1 MAARNWLYALR
12 PEESNA
18 RVSLGTQVAK
28 ELRATYQL
36 TPIADPNSFPWT
48 KQQDVRGGIL
58 LRRRALHPAPQPLPT
73 KRQPRHHGG
82 VARAKTPHLV
92 INMLVSSVTG
102 HKL

>member
-1 MAARNWLYALR
+1 MAAWNWLYALR

-48 KQQDVRGGIL
+48 KQQDVCEVESSYAAGLCIL
-58 LRRRALHPAPQPLPT
+58 HRNRYRRSGSHATMAEW
-73 KRQPRHHGG
+73 
-82 VARAKTPHLV
+82 ARAQTPHLV

-102 HKL
+102 QA